1 MNSIYENEWVKLYQG
16 DCLEIMPKLDIT
28 FDACITDPPYGTTS
42 CKWDSVIPFEPM
54 WENLKRLVKDN
65 GAICLFGSEPFSSK
79 LRCSNLEMFKYDWIW
94 EKTRNSNPMFARKR
108 PLNFTENI
116 SVFSLLSPIYFPIME
131 NGEKYATRHRT
142 KFNLQGSVFQG
153 KDIGGIVRDKRF
165 PKNILRFKSCYPN
178 TTVHNTQKPVALIEY
193 LVKTYTNENDI
204 VLDFTAGSGTTGIA
218 CMETNRRCVLIEK
231 EEKYCE
237 ITIKRLQ
244 DKEKEIAER
253 LF

>member
-65 GAICLFGSEPFSSK
+65 GAICLFGSEPFSSY
-79 LRCSNLEMFKYDWIW
+79 LRISNIEMFKYDWIW
-94 EKTRNSNPMFARKR
+94 DKKLAGNGILAKKNPLKIH
-108 PLNFTENI
+108 EI
-116 SVFSLLSPIYFPIME
+116 CSVFNSGIYYPQMTHGKKRKKMTSGLKKCEIYSKSSVPSEYTNDLYYPI
-131 NGEKYATRHRT
+131 
-142 KFNLQGSVFQG
+142 S
-153 KDIGGIVRDKRF
+153 IVEFSTANMRKGRF
-165 PKNILRFKSCYPN
+165 HP
-178 TTVHNTQKPVALIEY
+178 TQKPVALIEY
-193 LVKTYTNENDI
+193 LIRTYTNEEEI
-204 VLDFTAGSGTTGIA
+204 VLDFTCGSGTTGIA
-218 CMETNRRCVLIEK
+218 AMETNRKAILIEK
-231 EEKYCE
+231 EPKYCE

-244 DKEKEIAER
+244 DKEKEIADR

>member
-1 MNSIYENEWVKLYQG
+1 
-16 DCLEIMPKLDIT
+16 
-28 FDACITDPPYGTTS
+28 
-42 CKWDSVIPFEPM
+42 
-54 WENLKRLVKDN
+54 
-65 GAICLFGSEPFSSK
+65 
-79 LRCSNLEMFKYDWIW
+79 
-94 EKTRNSNPMFARKR
+94 
-108 PLNFTENI
+108 
-116 SVFSLLSPIYFPIME
+116 ME